1 MSYIKELLD
10 HLLRADVT
18 EVALATARN
27 PCAKVN
33 GVYEIVDRTILSS
46 DEILMML
53 MVAGG
58 VRYVDNLGAK
68 PLTWGCRVDGIG
80 PVTVAAVLVKGSVQ
94 ARFTRMN
101 PEAARASGLASAP
114 PPPGESSPGPLAIVP
129 QAPLVPRI
137 DEAPATVASPIRS
150 ALVANPSGSFDIDLS
165 FDDAREPSSAKPVS
179 TPSSS
184 PPSSSPPSSSRSA
197 PLPVP
202 PALDLGA
209 PTFDLD
215 IEPRAGG
222 SAKNSP
228 PAHTLPAGAPIA
240 PLLVELAVDK
250 PAAAPAPAATVLPQ
264 GHAALAGVPIAP
276 LIVELDVDK
285 PAPAHGAA
293 AVLPPPRTSVRVDFR
308 VEDSVDSVLLAA
320 RAEGASDLHLVAG
333 RPALFRLAGRLVP
346 RGETIAPE
354 VLERVL
360 LPRIPARLLSL
371 FERDGSCDFA
381 LQGSNIGRARA
392 NVTRQRTGL
401 KGSFRLVPNEIP
413 TLAGLGLP
421 EAIGNATHHHQGL
434 IVITG
439 PTGHG
444 KTTTMAAIVDIIN
457 SNTTHHVITVED
469 PIEVL
474 HPRKKAL
481 MSQREVGTNTRSF
494 AAALKGSLR
503 EDPDVIVVGE
513 LRDTETVRMA
523 LSASETGHLVL
534 GTMNTPSAAKTIDR
548 LVDLFPPG
556 DQAQVRVTLAGGLR
570 LIVSQRLL
578 PRKDGPGM
586 VVAAELLPGSV
597 PLWNLIRENK
607 TYQIPSL
614 QQRGKG
620 FGIIRLDDSL
630 AELVN
635 TFKVSAE
642 DAIAVADNPEEL
654 DATLSGKRVGVP
666 PPVIAD
672 PVKLPQPTSG
682 PPDSAPG
689 AAAGAKGLLGRAG
702 ALFGKKGGS

>member
-1 MSYIKELLD
+1 
-10 HLLRADVT
+10 
-18 EVALATARN
+18 
-27 PCAKVN
+27 
-33 GVYEIVDRTILSS
+33 
-46 DEILMML
+46 
-53 MVAGG
+53 
-58 VRYVDNLGAK
+58 
-68 PLTWGCRVDGIG
+68 
-80 PVTVAAVLVKGSVQ
+80 
-94 ARFTRMN
+94 MN
-101 PEAARASGLASAP
+101 PEAERKSGLADAS
-114 PPPGESSPGPLAIVP
+114 L
-129 QAPLVPRI
+129 
-137 DEAPATVASPIRS
+137 APAGSLPLTSPAQNVAVAHVGVASPLKDVPL
-150 ALVANPSGSFDIDLS
+150 AMNPSGSFEIDLS
-165 FDDAREPSSAKPVS
+165 ADDMLGPSSAQPVS
-179 TPSSS
+179 SGPALFGPASS
-184 PPSSSPPSSSRSA
+184 PVPSAPGSAPSTRSA
-197 PLPVP
+197 APSAV
-202 PALDLGA
+202 DLGA
-209 PTFDLD
+209 PTFELD
-215 IEPRAGG
+215 FEARMA
-222 SAKNSP
+222 P
-228 PAHTLPAGAPIA
+228 PTTQAPPAGAPLPSA
-240 PLLVELAVDK
+240 PADPFIVDLATDHR
-250 PAAAPAPAATVLPQ
+250 PAAAAAS
-264 GHAALAGVPIAP
+264 A
-276 LIVELDVDK
+276 
-285 PAPAHGAA
+285 
-293 AVLPPPRTSVRVDFR
+293 PPPRRAPVRIEFR
-308 VEDSVDSVLLAA
+308 IDDSIDDVLLAA
-320 RAEGASDLHLVAG
+320 RGEGASDLHLVAG

-346 RGETIAPE
+346 RGEPIAPE
-354 VLERVL
+354 LLERIL
-360 LPRIPARLLSL
+360 MPRIPPRLLPH

-381 LQGSNIGRARA
+381 LQAPNIGRARV

-401 KGSFRLVPNEIP
+401 KGSFRIIPNDIP

-469 PIEVL
+469 PIEFI
-474 HPRKKAL
+474 HPRKKAM
-481 MSQREVGTNTRSF
+481 MSQREVGTNTKSF

-548 LVDLFPPG
+548 LIDLFPPG

-586 VVAAELLPGSV
+586 VAAAEILPGSV
-597 PLWNLIRENK
+597 PLWNLIRDNK

-642 DAIAVADNPEEL
+642 DAILVADNAEEL
-654 DATLSGKRVGVP
+654 EATLSGKRVAATP
-666 PPVIAD
+666 PIVAD
-672 PVKLPQPTSG
+672 AVKPPQLAA
-682 PPDSAPG
+682 SAPDPAAS
-689 AAAGAKGLLGRAG
+689 AAAAAKGLLGRAG